1 MVVNDQVT
9 MAYLCG
15 HARRGENPLNFILVL
30 NREGNKGT
38 TSIEG
43 DRNEMDAAIDYRK
56 LDAHTYVDHW

>member
-1 MVVNDQVT
+1 MQ
-9 MAYLCG
+9 G
-15 HARRGENPLNFILVL
+15 GERWNPLNFILVL

-38 TSIEG
+38 ISIEG